1 MDLLP
6 AAFTHHALNTGE
18 VTISYSVG
26 PDNGPTLL
34 MLHGVTSRR
43 DGFVRVLPALM
54 DSFRII
60 TIDQRGHG
68 YSGHTPGRYGR
79 SDHAGDIRYVLDH
92 VCREPTIVWGHS
104 MGGGNAVQ
112 MAYENS
118 DGVVGLVLEDA
129 ALFGSQRQR
138 ANADSPIRLMFN
150 AQLEMRESGQSA
162 DQIAAR
168 LTEMNPTQPAF
179 FADWKA
185 QCLLQMDLELLR
197 NASAGRARP
206 GAEPDAALAAIAC
219 PMLIVQAD
227 PDNGGIL
234 PDEYLAKIVPPR
246 DDITVV
252 KLPGTNHNINREFA
266 EPLLEV
272 VLPWLATLRT
282 RPEV

>member
-6 AAFTHHALNTGE
+6 AEFQHQALNTGD
-18 VTISYSVG
+18 VTIGYSIG

-43 DGFVRVLPALM
+43 DGFVRVLPALEPNY
-54 DSFRII
+54 RVI

-79 SDHAGDIRYVLDH
+79 GDHAADIRYVLDH

-118 DGVVGLVLEDA
+118 DAVVGLILEDA
-129 ALFGSQRQR
+129 ALFGSQRP
-138 ANADSPIRLMFN
+138 NPPINSPIRLMFK
-150 AQLEMRESGQSA
+150 AQLEMVEAGLSEAEISA
-162 DQIAAR
+162 K
-168 LTEMNPTQPAF
+168 LEELNPNQPAF
-179 FADWKA
+179 FGAWKA
-185 QCLLQMDLELLR
+185 ACLLQMDLRVLR
-197 NASAGRARP
+197 NASAGASRP
-206 GAEPDAALAAIAC
+206 GAEPREALTAIPC

-234 PDEYLAKIVPPR
+234 PDDYLAKVVPPR
-246 DDITVV
+246 EDITVV
-252 KLPGTNHNINREFA
+252 KLPGTNHNINREFP

-272 VLPWLATLRT
+272 VLPWLAHLSATH
-282 RPEV
+282 